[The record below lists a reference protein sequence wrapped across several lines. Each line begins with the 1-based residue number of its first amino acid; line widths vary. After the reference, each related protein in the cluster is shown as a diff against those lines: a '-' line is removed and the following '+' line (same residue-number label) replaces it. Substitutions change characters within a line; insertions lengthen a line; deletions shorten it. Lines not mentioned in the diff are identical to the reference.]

1 MLPLPFTEPSHC
13 VALERGGGLK
23 GRRATRRTLA
33 SLEWQYIVDDLSELS
48 EVEQDGR
55 HRADLRVQPI
65 ETFGET
71 SPTA

>member
-1 MLPLPFTEPSHC
+1 MPSDAPHS
-13 VALERGGGLK
+13 G
-23 GRRATRRTLA
+23 
-33 SLEWQYIVDDLSELS
+33 EWQYIVDDLSEVS

-55 HRADLRVQPI
+55 HRTDLRVQPI

>member
-1 MLPLPFTEPSHC
+1 MPSDAPPFSQ
-13 VALERGGGLK
+13 ALND
-23 GRRATRRTLA
+23 
-33 SLEWQYIVDDLSELS
+33 SIVDDLSELS

-55 HRADLRVQPI
+55 RRADLRVQPI